1 MIAAS
6 IAFSFLLIPKYG
18 FVGASYALVVAEGI
32 GFIFGLFVANSFE
45 LVFPFKVIMKYLVAS
60 LTMAAGIW
68 LLPYLPLQIL
78 VGVIIYIAVN
88 FMIGGL
94 EKEEIY
100 KLLPTRVS

>member
-1 MIAAS
+1 
-6 IAFSFLLIPKYG
+6 
-18 FVGASYALVVAEGI
+18 
-32 GFIFGLFVANSFE
+32 
-45 LVFPFKVIMKYLVAS
+45 MKYLVAS
-60 LTMAAGIW
+60 LAMAAGIW